1 MSEKIAF
8 TTDDNEQVMFEV
20 VEQTTINGSL
30 YLLVTDAEEDAQE
43 ADAYIMK
50 QVGSDGDELSYEMVE
65 DDTELQA
72 IWGVFEELLDDSS
85 ED

>member
-8 TTDDNEQVMFEV
+8 TTDDNEEVMFEV
-20 VEQTTINGSL
+20 VEQTTINGAL
-30 YLLVTDAEEDAQE
+30 YLLVTDGEEDAEE

-65 DDTELQA
+65 DETELQA
-72 IWGVFEELLDDSS
+72 VWGVFEELLDDSS

>member
-8 TTDDNEQVMFEV
+8 TTDDNEEVMFEV
-20 VEQTTINGSL
+20 VEQTTINGAL
-30 YLLVTDAEEDAQE
+30 YLLVTDGEEDAEE

-65 DDTELQA
+65 DETELQA
-72 IWGVFEELLDDSS
+72 VWGVFEELLDDSS
-85 ED
+85 EV